1 MTTSKDRDQPPNGPD
16 ATWLTLTDLVNMLQ
30 ITERHARRLVAEKKI
45 PYTKVGRP
53 LRFNLARILK
63 WLDDNSQGPD
73 PNSHGDAA

>member
-1 MTTSKDRDQPPNGPD
+1 
-16 ATWLTLTDLVNMLQ
+16 MLQ